1 MTYGKWILAGE
12 HTLTRGGTGISFPYE
27 DVSMEIDAIPSDSL
41 KIPGSVALSRRI
53 EEYLGRKVPFEF
65 KINSTIPVN
74 SGLGSSAA
82 LAVSIANWLEENDF
96 SKESLQLAM
105 FIENEIHG
113 KSSGL
118 DVITVYHNRPIYFYG
133 HGIFEFIE
141 SDWKPNIRV
150 ECTPGLVNTQECITR
165 IEDIHISSPRRAA
178 DIDIKMT
185 TAVRMARSGITE
197 SDISQVAEAM
207 KLADSCFVEWGLYT
221 QEMEAMKEK
230 LVKEGAIAVKP
241 TGGGLG
247 GAMLGLFE

>member
-12 HTLTRGGTGISFPYE
+12 HTITRGGTGIAFPYE
-27 DVSMEIDAIPSDSL
+27 DVSMEIEAIPSESL
-41 KIPGSVALSRRI
+41 RIPGSMALSRRI

-65 KINSTIPVN
+65 KVKSSIPMS

-82 LAVSIANWLEENDF
+82 LAVSIATWMEENDF

-105 FIENEIHG
+105 FIDNEIHG
-113 KSSGL
+113 KASGL
-118 DVITVYHNRPIYFYG
+118 DVITVYHNRPIYYYG

-141 SDWKPNIRV
+141 TDWRPNIKV
-150 ECTPGLVNTQECITR
+150 ECTPGLANTNECVTR
-165 IEDIHISSPRRAA
+165 IEDIHISSPKMAA
-178 DIDIKMT
+178 DIDIKMN
-185 TAVRMARSGITE
+185 TAVRMARSGLKE
-197 SDISQVAEAM
+197 ADISQVAEAM

-221 QEMEAMKEK
+221 EEMQAMKEK
-230 LVKEGAIAVKP
+230 LIKEGAIAVKP